1 MQSSSGDSSPR
12 VRRLKVAVVG
22 SGPAGLYTAEALV
35 KQAALLPSPVAVSV
49 DVLDRL
55 PTPYGLVRY
64 GVAPD
69 HKSIKSVA
77 NYLRRVL
84 ESPGVTFVGGVHFGT
99 DVTRE
104 DLLGAYDAV
113 VYATGAMRDRRLGIP
128 GEDLLGSHAATDF
141 VNWYCGHPDVDPGA
155 FTLDAESVAVIGV
168 GNVAVDVARILAR
181 DPAEL
186 ERDRHPRAGDGRRCA
201 RPRSARCTS
210 SAAAA
215 PRRPSSPPRSCASS
229 ASLAACTCP
238 PTRPS
243 STWPSGFD
251 RSGESAALATS
262 DRRVRG
268 NLVAMAG
275 WAGASGASRRGPGRK
290 LRLRFWLRPAE
301 IQESSSG
308 TVAGLRLERTRLSE
322 SGEFEGTG
330 EFETLDAQLVLRSVG
345 YQSVPLPGVP
355 FDARTH
361 TVPNASGRVLS
372 ETGEPLPGEYVAGWL
387 KRGPTGVIGTNKAD
401 AAETVQALLADL
413 AGGPDVGEG
422 KLPRPGPAAPPGRRR
437 VPRRRRRHDTGLDD
451 TGLDDTVGGAA
462 ARCAVAPV
470 LATRGVQPVS
480 YAEWLRISA
489 AEEELAASLGRG
501 DRVKLPH
508 RDAIWS
514 AARPRPR

>member
-1 MQSSSGDSSPR
+1 MQSSPGGQSPR
-12 VRRLKVAVVG
+12 KQRLKIAVVG

-84 ESPGVTFVGGVHFGT
+84 ESPGVTFVGGVDFGT
-99 DVTRE
+99 DVTRQ
-104 DLLGAYDAV
+104 DLLAAYDAV

-155 FTLDAESVAVIGV
+155 FALDAESVAVIGV

-186 ERDRHPRAGDGRRCA
+186 EQTDIPEPVMEALRASKVREVHVIGRRGPA
-201 RPRSARCTS
+201 QAKFTTKELRELGELGGVHVSAEP
-210 SAAAA
+210 AELE
-215 PRRPSSPPRSCASS
+215 
-229 ASLAACTCP
+229 LAE
-238 PTRPS
+238 
-243 STWPSGFD
+243 GFD
-251 RSGESAALATS
+251 RSGESTALATS

-275 WAGASGASRRGPGRK
+275 WASAEASTGAGEGRN

-301 IQESSSG
+301 IQESSSR

-322 SGEFEGTG
+322 SGAFEGTG
-330 EFETLDAQLVLRSVG
+330 EFETLDAQMVLRSVG

-361 TVPNASGRVLS
+361 TVPNASGRVLT

-413 AGGPDVGEG
+413 AGGPDVGQE
-422 KLPRPGPAAPPGRRR
+422 KLPRPGLLRRPDGAGPPAEDDA
-437 VPRRRRRHDTGLDD
+437 GLDD
-451 TGLDDTVGGAA
+451 AGFDGAVGGVA
-462 ARCAVAPV
+462 ARCAVGPV
-470 LATRGVQPVS
+470 LATRGVEPVS

-489 AEEELAASLGRG
+489 AEEELAAALGRG

-508 RDAIWS
+508 RGAIWS

>member
-1 MQSSSGDSSPR
+1 MQSSSGESQPR

-35 KQAALLPSPVAVSV
+35 KQAALLPSPVAISV

-104 DLLGAYDAV
+104 DLLGTYDAV

-128 GEDLLGSHAATDF
+128 GEDLIGSRAATEF

-186 ERDRHPRAGDGRRCA
+186 EHTDIPEQAMEALRASKVREVHVIGRRGPA
-201 RPRSARCTS
+201 QAKFTTKELRELGELPGVHVSAD
-210 SAAAA
+210 
-215 PRRPSSPPRSCASS
+215 
-229 ASLAACTCP
+229 LAELDLAG
-238 PTRPS
+238 
-243 STWPSGFD
+243 GFD
-251 RSGESAALATS
+251 RSGESAALAES

-275 WAGASGASRRGPGRK
+275 WGGDPDDARRR
-290 LRLRFWLRPAE
+290 LRLRFWLRPTE
-301 IQESSSG
+301 IHESDSA

-322 SGEFEGTG
+322 SGTFEGTG
-330 EFETLDAQLVLRSVG
+330 EFETLDTQLVLRSVG
-345 YQSVPLPGVP
+345 YQSVPLAGVP
-355 FDARTH
+355 FDPRTH
-361 TVPNASGRVLS
+361 TVPNAAGRVLS
-372 ETGEPLPGEYVAGWL
+372 ESGEPLPGEYVAGWL
-387 KRGPTGVIGTNKAD
+387 KRGPTGVIGTNKSD

-413 AGGPDVGEG
+413 AGGPDLGEG
-422 KLPRPGPAAPPGRRR
+422 KLPRPGLLRRPDGEDLPEPEEPA
-437 VPRRRRRHDTGLDD
+437 
-451 TGLDDTVGGAA
+451 GGAVM
-462 ARCAVAPV
+462 RSGLAPV
-470 LATRGVQPVS
+470 LATRGVAPVS
-480 YAEWLRISA
+480 YADWLRISA
-489 AEEELAASLGRG
+489 AEEDLAASLGRG
-501 DRVKLPH
+501 DRVKLSS
-508 RDAIWS
+508 RDEIWS
-514 AARPRPR
+514 ATRPDPR

>member
-1 MQSSSGDSSPR
+1 MQSSSGDSNPR
-12 VRRLKVAVVG
+12 TRRLKVAVIG

-84 ESPGVTFVGGVHFGT
+84 ESPDVRFVGGVHLGD
-99 DVTRE
+99 DVSRA
-104 DLLGAYDAV
+104 DLLDAYDAV

-186 ERDRHPRAGDGRRCA
+186 EETDIPEPVMAALRASKVREVHVIGRRGPA
-201 RPRSARCTS
+201 QAKFTTKELRELGDLAGVQVSADP
-210 SAAAA
+210 AELE
-215 PRRPSSPPRSCASS
+215 
-229 ASLAACTCP
+229 LAE
-238 PTRPS
+238 
-243 STWPSGFD
+243 GFD
-251 RSGESAALATS
+251 RSGESAALAAS

-275 WAGASGASRRGPGRK
+275 WAGADIGAPAGQGRK

-301 IQESSSG
+301 IQGSSSR
-308 TVAGLRLERTRLSE
+308 TVAGLRLERTRLNE

-355 FDARTH
+355 FDGRAH

-372 ETGEPLPGEYVAGWL
+372 GAGEPLPGEYVAGWL
-387 KRGPTGVIGTNKAD
+387 RRGQTGVIGANKAD

-413 AGGPDVGEG
+413 AGGPDVADG
-422 KLPRPGPAAPPGRRR
+422 KLPRPGLLRRPEATDAAGDADP
-437 VPRRRRRHDTGLDD
+437 VTGGTVSGGTVSDD
-451 TGLDDTVGGAA
+451 AGLDDTVGGAA

-470 LATRGVQPVS
+470 LATR
-480 YAEWLRISA
+480 
-489 AEEELAASLGRG
+489 
-501 DRVKLPH
+501 
-508 RDAIWS
+508 
-514 AARPRPR
+514 